1 MASQIKVTS
10 AQSGHISYQRNPKQ
24 FDQAILDMLRL
35 FCLGYFPQ
43 LFEKQKNLLEDL
55 IYNKLFVEKTVVM
68 GEGACV
74 VNLAIG
80 GVDYFTLKP
89 LPNLVEKNELS
100 QHCL

>member
-1 MASQIKVTS
+1 
-10 AQSGHISYQRNPKQ
+10 
-24 FDQAILDMLRL
+24 MLRL

-80 GVDYFTLKP
+80 GGGRPFYFKTST
-89 LPNLVEKNELS
+89 EFG
-100 QHCL
+100 

>member
-1 MASQIKVTS
+1 
-10 AQSGHISYQRNPKQ
+10 
-24 FDQAILDMLRL
+24 MLRL

-80 GVDYFTLKP
+80 GGETIL
-89 LPNLVEKNELS
+89 L
-100 QHCL
+100 